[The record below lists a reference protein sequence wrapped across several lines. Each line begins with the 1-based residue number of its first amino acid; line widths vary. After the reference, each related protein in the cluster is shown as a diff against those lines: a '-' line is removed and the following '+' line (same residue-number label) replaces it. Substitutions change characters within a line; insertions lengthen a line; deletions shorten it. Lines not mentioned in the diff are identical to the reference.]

1 MSAPPSE
8 RAPKTPL
15 SAKEIVYPEVLLP
28 LTLSR
33 LSRWPFALPLHYKQ
47 PQADID
53 RVGQAVI
60 ILIQCRD
67 QKGLVSKI
75 STYWYERGFNVLD
88 CQQHVDNGAGNFYMR
103 LKLDLENRRWP
114 DTTIT
119 DGFQA
124 IANALDLNWT
134 VHDTGTSERVAILV
148 SKAPHCLYD
157 LLVRQRE
164 GELPCEIPLVISN
177 HEDLEAVAEQFR
189 IPYYYLPVTPET
201 KPQQEARI
209 RELLTGHRIGLVVL
223 ARYMQILSPRFADDY
238 AGRVINIHHGFLP
251 AFQGGN
257 AYQRAYERGVKMIG
271 ATAHYVTADLDEG
284 PIIEQDVERVTHEDS
299 PKELSRIGRDIERLV
314 LARAVKAHLERRV
327 IISGH
332 KTVVFSSGA

>member
-1 MSAPPSE
+1 MS
-8 RAPKTPL
+8 R
-15 SAKEIVYPEVLLP
+15 
-28 LTLSR
+28 
-33 LSRWPFALPLHYKQ
+33 
-47 PQADID
+47 
-53 RVGQAVI
+53 AVI

-75 STYWYERGFNVLD
+75 STYWYERDFNVLD
-88 CQQHVDNGAGNFYMR
+88 CQEHVDNGAGSFYMR
-103 LKLDLENRRWP
+103 LKLDLESRRWP
-114 DTTIT
+114 DTDVT
-119 DGFQA
+119 DGFRHLA
-124 IANALDLNWT
+124 ESLELNWT
-134 VHDTGTSERVAILV
+134 ARDTSTPERVAILV
-148 SKAPHCLYD
+148 SRAPHCLYD

-177 HEDLEAVAEQFR
+177 HNDLAPVASQFG
-189 IPYYYLPVTPET
+189 IPYHCLPVTPET
-201 KPQQEARI
+201 RPQQESRI
-209 RELLTGHRIGLVVL
+209 RGLLEDHQIGLVVL
-223 ARYMQILSPRFADDY
+223 ARYMQILSPQFAGDY

-271 ATAHYVTADLDEG
+271 ATAHYVTAVLDEG

>member
-1 MSAPPSE
+1 MS
-8 RAPKTPL
+8 R
-15 SAKEIVYPEVLLP
+15 
-28 LTLSR
+28 
-33 LSRWPFALPLHYKQ
+33 
-47 PQADID
+47 
-53 RVGQAVI
+53 AVI

-75 STYWYERGFNVLD
+75 STYWYERDFNVLD
-88 CQQHVDNGAGNFYMR
+88 CQEHVDNGAGSFYMR
-103 LKLDLENRRWP
+103 LKLDLESRRWP
-114 DTTIT
+114 DTDVT
-119 DGFQA
+119 DGFRHLA
-124 IANALDLNWT
+124 KSLELNWT
-134 VHDTGTSERVAILV
+134 ARDTSTPERVAILV
-148 SKAPHCLYD
+148 SRAPHCLYD

-177 HEDLEAVAEQFR
+177 HNDLAPVASQFG
-189 IPYYYLPVTPET
+189 IPYHCLPVTPET
-201 KPQQEARI
+201 RPQQESRI
-209 RELLTGHRIGLVVL
+209 RGLLEDHQIGLVVL
-223 ARYMQILSPRFADDY
+223 ARYMQILTPQFADDY

-271 ATAHYVTADLDEG
+271 ATAHYVTAVLDEG

>member
-1 MSAPPSE
+1 VA
-8 RAPKTPL
+8 R
-15 SAKEIVYPEVLLP
+15 
-28 LTLSR
+28 
-33 LSRWPFALPLHYKQ
+33 
-47 PQADID
+47 
-53 RVGQAVI
+53 AVI

-75 STYWYERGFNVLD
+75 STFWYERGFNVLD

-103 LKLDLENRRWP
+103 LKLDLEDRTWP
-114 DTTIT
+114 DVTTT
-119 DGFQA
+119 NDFQKVA
-124 IANALDLNWT
+124 SALSLNWT
-134 VHDTGTSERVAILV
+134 VHDTGTPERVAILV
-148 SKAPHCLYD
+148 SRAPHCLYD

-164 GELPCEIPLVISN
+164 SELACEIPVVISN
-177 HEDLEAVAEQFR
+177 HNDLAPVAAQFG
-189 IPYYYLPVTPET
+189 IPFHHMPVTPET
-201 KPQQEARI
+201 KPQQEAQI
-209 RELLTGHRIGLVVL
+209 RLLLEEHRIGLVVL
-223 ARYMQILSPRFADDY
+223 ARYMQVLSPQFASDH

-332 KTVVFSSGA
+332 KTVVFSAGV

>member
-1 MSAPPSE
+1 MT
-8 RAPKTPL
+8 R
-15 SAKEIVYPEVLLP
+15 
-28 LTLSR
+28 
-33 LSRWPFALPLHYKQ
+33 
-47 PQADID
+47 
-53 RVGQAVI
+53 AVI

-75 STYWYERGFNVLD
+75 STFWYERGFNVLD
-88 CQQHVDNGAGNFYMR
+88 CQQHVDNGEGNFFMR
-103 LKLDLENRRWP
+103 LKLDLDARNWP
-114 DTTIT
+114 DACIAR
-119 DGFQA
+119 DFQTLA
-124 IANALDLNWT
+124 TSLGLSWT
-134 VHDTGTSERVAILV
+134 ARDTGAPEKVAILV

-164 GELPCEIPLVISN
+164 GELPCQIPLIISN
-177 HEDLEAVAEQFR
+177 HDDLAPVASQFGV
-189 IPYYYLPVTPET
+189 PYHHLPVTPET
-201 KPQQEARI
+201 KPQQEKQLRS
-209 RELLTGHRIGLVVL
+209 LLDEHAIDVTVL
-223 ARYMQILSPRFADDY
+223 ARYMQVLSPEFAADF

-271 ATAHYVTADLDEG
+271 ATAHYVTAALDEG

-314 LARAVKAHLERRV
+314 LARAVKAHLEHRV

-332 KTVVFSSGA
+332 KTVVFSSGV

>member
-1 MSAPPSE
+1 M
-8 RAPKTPL
+8 
-15 SAKEIVYPEVLLP
+15 
-28 LTLSR
+28 
-33 LSRWPFALPLHYKQ
+33 PLHDSAGS
-47 PQADID
+47 ADIED
-53 RVGQAVI
+53 VARAVI

-75 STYWYERGFNVLD
+75 STFWYERGFNVLD

-103 LKLDLENRRWP
+103 LKLDLEDRMWP
-114 DTTIT
+114 D
-119 DGFQA
+119 QA
-124 IANALDLNWT
+124 IANDFQQVADPLGLNWT
-134 VHDTGTSERVAILV
+134 VHDTGTPERVAILV

-164 GELPCEIPLVISN
+164 NELPCEIPLVISN
-177 HEDLEAVAEQFR
+177 HNDLRPVADQFG
-189 IPYYYLPVTPET
+189 IPFQHHPVSADT
-201 KPQQEARI
+201 KMQQESQVRS
-209 RELLTGHRIGLVVL
+209 LLGTHRIGLVVL
-223 ARYMQILSPRFADDY
+223 ARYMQILSPPFAADY

-327 IISGH
+327 IISGR
-332 KTVVFSSGA
+332 KTVVFSAGV